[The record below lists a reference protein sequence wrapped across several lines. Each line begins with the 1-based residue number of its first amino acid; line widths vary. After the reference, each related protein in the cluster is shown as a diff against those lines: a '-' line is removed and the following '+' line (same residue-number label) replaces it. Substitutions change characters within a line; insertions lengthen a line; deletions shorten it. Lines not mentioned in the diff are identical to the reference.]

1 MLDLRQKTVSRSGGR
16 LEAIWLECV
25 ERREGWAKKAG
36 RRQVFEHRSMA
47 SPRVIQHYLVA
58 EQKLL
63 DSNPPLVHRPAALF
77 TFARVGLAWRCPCK
91 QLGAMHRVD
100 TMRQSA
106 SDGA

>member
-47 SPRVIQHYLVA
+47 PRVIQQHLVA

-63 DSNPPLVHRPAALF
+63 DSNPPLVH
-77 TFARVGLAWRCPCK
+77 
-91 QLGAMHRVD
+91 
-100 TMRQSA
+100 
-106 SDGA
+106 